1 VAVSQA
7 GLRYAI
13 GVNMDKLLEVKNLK
27 TTFKTKFG
35 DVQAVNDVSFQLDSG
50 EIMAIVGESGSG
62 KSVTAMSI
70 MKLVAAGGRIEE
82 GEINFQGKDLARYSD
97 KEMKNIRGAEISMIF
112 QDPMSCINPVYTIGY
127 QMDEVLRFH
136 HKELDKQ
143 ARKERLIE
151 MLRKVG
157 MSNPEHRLKQY
168 PHELSGGMRQRI
180 MIAMSLLCNPKLL
193 IADEPTTALDVTIQA
208 QIMELIKELSQEFK
222 TSVILITHDLGVV
235 ASVAHKVMVMYA
247 GEVVELADIRNLYYN
262 PKHPYTWGLL
272 KALPRL
278 NMPKNSLMPIP
289 GSTPDLLLKRQGC
302 PFFERCSYAME
313 CCQRMN
319 SPFFEVEP
327 NHLVKC
333 FRYHSE
339 FQE

>member
-1 VAVSQA
+1 
-7 GLRYAI
+7 
-13 GVNMDKLLEVKNLK
+13 MDKLLEVKNLR

-35 DVQAVNDVSFQLDSG
+35 VVQAVNNVSFSMDSG

-70 MKLVAAGGRIEE
+70 MKLVSAGGRIEE
-82 GEINFQGKDLARYSD
+82 GEIRFQGLDLSGYSD
-97 KEMKNIRGAEISMIF
+97 KKMKNIRGAEISMIF
-112 QDPMSCINPVYTIGY
+112 QDPMSCINPVLTIGY

-136 HKELDKQ
+136 HKELTKSD
-143 ARKERLIE
+143 RKELLIK
-151 MLRKVG
+151 MLKKVG
-157 MSNPEHRLKQY
+157 LSNPEQRLKQY

-208 QIMELIKELSQEFK
+208 QIMDLIKELSQELK

-247 GEVVELADIRNLYYN
+247 GEVVEMADIRDLYYD

-278 NMPKNSLMPIP
+278 NMAKNTLMPIP

-302 PFFERCSYAME
+302 PFFDRCGYAME
-313 CCQRMN
+313 CCKSSNVPM
-319 SPFFEVEP
+319 FEVGK

-333 FRYHSE
+333 FRYHPE
-339 FQE
+339 FREEE

>member
-1 VAVSQA
+1 
-7 GLRYAI
+7 
-13 GVNMDKLLEVKNLK
+13 MDRLLEVKNLK

-35 DVQAVNDVSFQLDSG
+35 MVQAVNNVSFGLDSG

-70 MKLVAAGGRIEE
+70 MKLVAAGGRIEA
-82 GEINFQGKDLARYSD
+82 GEIRFQGTDLANYSE
-97 KEMKNIRGAEISMIF
+97 KKMKNIRGAEISMIF
-112 QDPMSCINPVYTIGY
+112 QDPMSCINPVLTIGY

-136 HKELDKQ
+136 HKELTKSDRKQ
-143 ARKERLIE
+143 RLIE
-151 MLRKVG
+151 MLKKVG
-157 MSNPEHRLKQY
+157 LSNPEQRLKQY

-247 GEVVELADIRNLYYN
+247 GEVVELADIRDLYYN
-262 PKHPYTWGLL
+262 PGHPYTWGLL
-272 KALPRL
+272 QALPRL
-278 NMPKNSLMPIP
+278 NMEKNSLKPIP

-302 PFFERCSYAME
+302 PFFDRCSYAME
-313 CCQRMN
+313 CCQIGS
-319 SPFFEVEP
+319 SPFFAAGP
-327 NHLVKC
+327 NHMVKC
-333 FRYHSE
+333 FRFHPE
-339 FQE
+339 FREEE